1 MRVRSTILAAVLT
14 ASVVAIGA
22 GSAVADD
29 DRYAPHDGLGYNHK
43 GFEGTYDSVGGPL
56 GIVFS
61 TAEGYGHEGMGHEPA
76 AQR

>member
-29 DRYAPHDGLGYNHK
+29 DHYAPHDGLGYNHK
-43 GFEGTYDSVGGPL
+43 GFEGEYDSVGGPL

-61 TAEGYGHEGMGHEPA
+61 QAKGYGHEGMGHEPA